1 MKIKELVLDAI
12 INTKLFE
19 MARSRDD
26 ALRLLTSLQFQIG
39 LHILKI
45 LMYGKT
51 QDYKH
56 WVNEIN
62 TWLNDVQSIY
72 LKPSK
77 KRLGADV
84 YKKYLWEHLFESVS
98 EVQNHMNRLYREYP
112 NSTIIQPDAILI
124 HKELLEILNKICD
137 DVSQNKFATIT
148 NYIKG
153 N

>member
-45 LMYGKT
+45 LMYSKT
-51 QDYKH
+51 QDCKH

-72 LKPSK
+72 LKPDK
-77 KRLGADV
+77 KRLRAEV
-84 YKKYLWEHLFESVS
+84 YKKYLWEQLFESVG

-112 NSTIIQPDAILI
+112 DSEIVQPDANLI
-124 HKELLEILNKICD
+124 HKELLEMLNKVCD
-137 DVSQNKFATIT
+137 DLSQNKFTTIT